1 MIIKAGV
8 HHGLAKP
15 SAKNPQNKFYQF
27 PDKYK
32 FLKVVGQGAFGKVL
46 RCLERDTN
54 SLVAIK
60 IPSFENSCRQE
71 VAMLRWLMRLK
82 LDKHNIVKFH
92 ECFSVRHGEALVF
105 ESLEVTLYDH
115 LYYNHVTLADSRTI
129 IKQIATA
136 LKALKNIGVI
146 HTDIKLDNIMLVDK
160 KPPLRAKLID
170 FGLAMDNSTARQ
182 GKKLQTVGF
191 RAPEIILGMPFS
203 EAIDMWSVGCVLFS
217 MLNRRDLFHCEEYYT
232 LQFMIELL
240 GQPPDELLNYAVYKH
255 KFFIETKSNSW
266 RFQTIEEYGVELL
279 PQAPNKLGF
288 SSLDDLKMIKR
299 VIPAKA
305 AEYKQCIKLM
315 KAMLTMDQNKRI
327 TPNEVLQ
334 HPFIT
339 HLNNEDTEDNK
350 DTQDNKDTEDTQD
363 TQDNEDNEDTQDNK
377 DTEDNEDTR
386 DNKDTEDTQDNMDTQ
401 DIEDT
406 QDNMD
411 TQDIEDTQD
420 NMIIKAGVHH
430 GLAKPSA
437 KNPQNKFYQ
446 FPDKYEFLKVV
457 GQGGFGKV
465 LRCLERDTDS
475 LVAIKIPSFENSCR
489 QEVACLEG

>member
-1 MIIKAGV
+1 
-8 HHGLAKP
+8 
-15 SAKNPQNKFYQF
+15 
-27 PDKYK
+27 
-32 FLKVVGQGAFGKVL
+32 
-46 RCLERDTN
+46 
-54 SLVAIK
+54 
-60 IPSFENSCRQE
+60 
-71 VAMLRWLMRLK
+71 
-82 LDKHNIVKFH
+82 
-92 ECFSVRHGEALVF
+92 
-105 ESLEVTLYDH
+105 
-115 LYYNHVTLADSRTI
+115 
-129 IKQIATA
+129 
-136 LKALKNIGVI
+136 
-146 HTDIKLDNIMLVDK
+146 
-160 KPPLRAKLID
+160 
-170 FGLAMDNSTARQ
+170 
-182 GKKLQTVGF
+182 
-191 RAPEIILGMPFS
+191 
-203 EAIDMWSVGCVLFS
+203 
-217 MLNRRDLFHCEEYYT
+217 
-232 LQFMIELL
+232 MIELL

-420 NMIIKAGVHH
+420 NMDTQDIEDTQDNMIIKAGVHH

-489 QEVACLEG
+489 QEVAMLRRLMRLKLDKHNIVKFHGCFSVRHGEALVFESLETNLYDYLYYNHVTLADSRTIIKQIATALKALKNIGVIHTDIKLQNIMLVDKKPPLRAKLIDFGLAMDNSTARQGMELQPVGFRAPEIILGMPFSEAIDMWSVAACYSACSSVETCLIVKTITHCSL